1 MFHHPPPLLLFLHRE
16 PRETTPRNKNKTPRK
31 RGRRGRGEKIL
42 SSPLPPSSAAP
53 VDRRAGYPVYF
64 ARVVRSRAVEAVTL
78 KVRRNATWQL
88 FVGPLRE
95 MRYRFCPSV
104 RARAP
109 KRRFPAPSLLTSSPR
124 PHFRSPLKL
133 CLGARG
139 PIQTRHH
146 ASPTHAHLRS
156 RPPIGGRA
164 TWTWNQTDRQ
174 RERERERLWR
184 GNTKRER
191 KRERRPPRA
200 RSGEPQRLLLF
211 QLSTFAALLFLSPSP
226 TPPKEEGCA
235 SNALTFFNPSPVKGW
250 FSSSSCLLV
259 SCLRLDDDVSTFPS
273 VSFRFRS
280 FGRSSMEFL
289 AMFVWWWLK
298 EGRR

>member
-31 RGRRGRGEKIL
+31 RGRGGRGKK
-42 SSPLPPSSAAP
+42 SSPLPFRSSAAP

-164 TWTWNQTDRQ
+164 TWT
-174 RERERERLWR
+174 
-184 GNTKRER
+184 
-191 KRERRPPRA
+191 
-200 RSGEPQRLLLF
+200 
-211 QLSTFAALLFLSPSP
+211 
-226 TPPKEEGCA
+226 
-235 SNALTFFNPSPVKGW
+235 
-250 FSSSSCLLV
+250 
-259 SCLRLDDDVSTFPS
+259 
-273 VSFRFRS
+273 
-280 FGRSSMEFL
+280 
-289 AMFVWWWLK
+289 
-298 EGRR
+298 